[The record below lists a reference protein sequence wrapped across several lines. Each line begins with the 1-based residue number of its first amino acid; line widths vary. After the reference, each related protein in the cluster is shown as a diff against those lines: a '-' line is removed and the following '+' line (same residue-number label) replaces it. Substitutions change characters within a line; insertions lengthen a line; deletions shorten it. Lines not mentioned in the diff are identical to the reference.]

1 MRTLAPRESN
11 EERSMTRPT
20 VGPVARIALDN
31 LPGPIKTLL
40 TRALN
45 IAIGALK
52 EEQREILPDTDQDV
66 DDTIDSFNYIHDKL
80 RRRP

>member
-1 MRTLAPRESN
+1 
-11 EERSMTRPT
+11 MTDT
-20 VGPVARIALDN
+20 NARIALDT

-66 DDTIDSFNYIHDKL
+66 DDTIDSFTYIHDKL
-80 RRRP
+80 RRRT

>member
-1 MRTLAPRESN
+1 MTQPART
-11 EERSMTRPT
+11 
-20 VGPVARIALDN
+20 ALDT

-40 TRALN
+40 ARALN

-80 RRRP
+80 RRRT

>member
-1 MRTLAPRESN
+1 MRTLAASGSN

-40 TRALN
+40 ARALN